1 MSTGQVPYLPEIDA
15 RFNVLEAIAIGGA
28 LASAKII
35 VGNGGGVAAPV
46 SMSGDATISN
56 AGAVTVS
63 KVANKAVS
71 HVPMFGGLSA
81 AEVDAD
87 ATVTIAAAGV
97 LATDVVVA
105 TLSAAANAVYVTKA
119 VCTAN
124 TITVTLSGNGG
135 AGTVVNYV
143 VFRAA

>member
-1 MSTGQVPYLPEIDA
+1 MSKVPFLPEIDD
-15 RFNVLEAIAIGGA
+15 RLNVLEAIAIGGS

-35 VGNGGGVAAPV
+35 VGSGAGVATAV
-46 SMSGDATISN
+46 SMSGDATIAN
-56 AGAVTVS
+56 TGAVTVS
-63 KVANKAVS
+63 KVANKTVS

-87 ATVTIAAAGV
+87 ATVTIAASGV
-97 LATDVVVA
+97 LATDVVIA

-119 VCTAN
+119 VCTTD

-135 AGTVVNYV
+135 AGTVVNYM